1 MKLKVGEQLTK
12 WERRELGLQLG
23 IARRRL
29 NKELKA
35 LNTPNEEG
43 ISRVQMGSIEARTI
57 EARLKKLNSLESKT
71 GYQFENLKKTI
82 KFQGSSDYTMKKAI
96 VYRENYL
103 NVLERYENFDN
114 YDKLMEKLKS
124 INNPIEFFEYVS
136 KNELTEDLYYQ
147 SNNFYSQQEFN
158 RFVADIIGEENLT
171 DSVDIVKDF
180 MDFKYES
187 FKDDEISF

>member
-1 MKLKVGEQLTK
+1 M
-12 WERRELGLQLG
+12 QLG

-35 LNTPNEEG
+35 LNTPNDEG

-124 INNPIEFFEYVS
+124 INNPVKFFDYVS